1 MPVALSLMRTSLGP
15 VWNSQRPSFTC
26 MNYRVPTYLG
36 NWHVL
41 DFYVEIRALI
51 DYDTTLAGLWN
62 FEGLNFFV
70 SHGDVA

>member
-1 MPVALSLMRTSLGP
+1 
-15 VWNSQRPSFTC
+15 